1 MKMGLINLQTKMDE
15 IIKENKKI
23 SHYEPAPI
31 AKRLFAGIMDAA
43 VFLFTFFILALW
55 VTTPIAKAGMHYDD
69 YYLLGERYQLA
80 SHLFLAEKSDD
91 NGNDIV
97 VEVKDS
103 TGNLRDYNASTLY
116 YSSNDNP
123 DFYIK
128 RIYYYYHNFKTGV
141 DIELPIDKG
150 FDAVNDHFVSPEY
163 NTPIEG
169 VLPKDYYTNEWF
181 SENILKVNAED
192 SFFQIDYTNP
202 NYLESISL
210 KDESKKAEAVS
221 FLKNKAVE
229 ATNEMYYSSYYGE
242 INNKIKYIQFYI
254 FGVAF
259 TLSFAAYFIVI
270 PLIFKDGE
278 TLGKKSMHISVI
290 SFNGYSAKK
299 RQILFREILL
309 FITVSLL
316 GIVVGIG
323 LTSLAIISLGVV
335 ILFLLTLIPKT
346 KRSAFD
352 FAAYTVVVDSIHSTW
367 FKDALDEKRHEEELE
382 DNMSKYKKYIPDEEK
397 VLQVGSTIVD

>member
-1 MKMGLINLQTKMDE
+1 MGLINLQTKMDE

-123 DFYIK
+123 NFYIK